1 MHQSVLISHYG
12 TTCFFYNIRKN
23 METQE
28 NGPLGLTELPQVI
41 RNGEIWVFKCLIV
54 VQERAVM
61 HLITQFS
68 LK

>member
-1 MHQSVLISHYG
+1 
-12 TTCFFYNIRKN
+12 

-54 VQERAVM
+54 VQERAMM